1 MAQRNKNTQDYLNQ
15 ERSLFEVFLQAD
27 RYGNVIDP
35 LGQGFSGDL
44 FGRLKVSNP
53 FTLFDSTHRYS
64 QDGDFDDVV
73 LGAGSTVGIITA
85 QSTATLGIGTTA
97 GCSIVRESKRVFSYQ
112 PGKALQ
118 VLQTFVMAPTKP
130 NLTQRVGYASS
141 ENGVFLEQATNSSGI
156 TTNYWVMR
164 TGKSGITTEIRVPQS
179 EWNVDRYDGVGVGTT
194 ASNPSA
200 HLLDLTKA
208 QLMFTEYEWL
218 GVGAVRCGFV
228 DLGGNFHISHVFN
241 HANTIDTVYMT
252 TASLPIRYEILNT
265 GITTSPSTMK
275 QICVSIQ
282 SNGGYEKRVALDVVR
297 NTTPVNVAAGQA
309 FIPLMSIRLTPGRE
323 DAIIIPHEFNILPD
337 STNPTTFEVA
347 LIKNATLTNASFAS
361 TTTSSP
367 NVQVDFAATAMTG
380 GIIVKNDYVTS
391 TNKGTAPLNVTQ
403 EYNWD
408 LQLGRTQAKVSDIY
422 TLAMRGISGSGT
434 GLGSINFYDLT

>member
-1 MAQRNKNTQDYLNQ
+1 MAQWNKTTQDYLNQ

-27 RYGNVIDP
+27 RFGNVFDP

-73 LGAGSTVGIITA
+73 LGAGSTVGIITH
-85 QSTATLGIGTTA
+85 QNTATLGIGTTA

-118 VLQTFVMAPTKP
+118 VIQTFVMEPKKP

-141 ENGVFLEQATNSSGI
+141 ENGVLLEQATDAAGI
-156 TTNYWVMR
+156 TTISWVMR
-164 TGKSGITTEIRVPQS
+164 TQRSGITTEIRVPQS
-179 EWNVDRYDGVGVGTT
+179 EWNIDRYDGVGVGTT
-194 ASNPSA
+194 ASNPSG
-200 HLLDLTKA
+200 HLLDLSKA

-218 GVGAVRCGFV
+218 GVGAVRCGFANK
-228 DLGGNFHISHVFN
+228 DGNFHITHIFN
-241 HANTIDTVYMT
+241 HANTIDSTYMT
-252 TASLPIRYEILNT
+252 TATLPVRYEILNT
-265 GITTSPSTMK
+265 GITTSSSTMK

-282 SNGGYEKRVALDVVR
+282 SNGGYEKRVAPDVVR
-297 NTTPVNVAAGQA
+297 NTNAVSVAAGQA
-309 FIPLMSIRLTPGRE
+309 FIPLLSIRLTPGRE
-323 DAIIIPHEFNILPD
+323 DSIIIPHEFNILPD

-361 TTTSSP
+361 TTSSSP
-367 NVQVDFAATAMTG
+367 NVQVDFAATALTG
-380 GIIVKNDYVTS
+380 GIIVKNDYVLS
-391 TNKGTAPLNVTQ
+391 ANKATNPLNVVQ

-408 LQLGRTQAKVSDIY
+408 LQLGRTQSKVSDIY
-422 TLAMRGISGSGT
+422 TLAMRGISGAGT
-434 GLGSINFYDLT
+434 GLGSLAFYDLT